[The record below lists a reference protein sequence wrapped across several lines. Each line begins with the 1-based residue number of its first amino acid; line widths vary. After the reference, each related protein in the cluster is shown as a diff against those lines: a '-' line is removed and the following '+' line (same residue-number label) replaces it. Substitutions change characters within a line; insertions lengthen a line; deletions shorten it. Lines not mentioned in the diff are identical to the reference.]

1 MGRSYIEY
9 INLRLYIVIQSS
21 VFSMLQMCE
30 IAVESRLSGILE
42 ENSKTIV
49 ISKVA
54 IIIVFWYIFFIST
67 SNIAIMRM
75 VAYYYS

>member
-54 IIIVFWYIFFIST
+54 IIIVF
-67 SNIAIMRM
+67 
-75 VAYYYS
+75 